1 MRRVI
6 LESPYAGNV
15 TENLSYLNECIRDSL
30 LRGEAPFASHLMYT
44 SAFDDAKPEERRI
57 GIEAGYEWWD
67 AADAVIFYTDLGWSK
82 GMNAAWDRARK
93 LKENVEQRQI
103 R

>member
-30 LRGEAPFASHLMYT
+30 LRGEAPFASHWMYT
-44 SAFDDAKPEERRI
+44 KAFDDNDTEQRKI
-57 GIEAGYEWWD
+57 GIQAGYAWWPG
-67 AADAVIFYTDLGWSK
+67 AERIIFYTDLGWSS
-82 GMNAAWDRARK
+82 GMEYAWDRCIHYGFS
-93 LKENVEQRQI
+93 VEERQI